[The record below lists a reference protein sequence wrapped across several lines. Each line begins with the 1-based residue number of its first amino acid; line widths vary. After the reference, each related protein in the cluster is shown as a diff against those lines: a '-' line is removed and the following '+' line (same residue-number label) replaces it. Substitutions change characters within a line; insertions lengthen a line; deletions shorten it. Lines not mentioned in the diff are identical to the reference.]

1 MFHGVNGMNRG
12 KVGESRWDPCAEIS
26 DINRLDLCQPVAEN
40 EKSNQV
46 GADFRP

>member
-12 KVGESRWDPCAEIS
+12 KVGESRWDPRAEIS

-40 EKSNQV
+40 EESNQV